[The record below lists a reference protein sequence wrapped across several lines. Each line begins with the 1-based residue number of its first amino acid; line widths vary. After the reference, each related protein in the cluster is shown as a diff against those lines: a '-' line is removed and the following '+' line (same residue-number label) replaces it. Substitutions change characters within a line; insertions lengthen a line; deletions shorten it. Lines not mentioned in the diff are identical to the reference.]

1 MTLKEV
7 AELAG
12 VSPSAVSRYLNG
24 GPLSEDKSVRIRQAI
39 EQTGYRPNAVAQ
51 TLRTGKLRQVGVIV
65 PKIHSVSVSQVTAG
79 IESVLSARGYL
90 TMLGCSGGD
99 DLQELRYLE
108 MMQSNH
114 VAGIILMGTTLTPAK
129 ADAFRSCRVPLVI
142 TGQNFPGLPCV
153 YHDDFDAAKE
163 LAARLIQRGRRRLVY
178 LGVDERDAAVGLARR
193 KGVQAA
199 LREAGLDGQ
208 QLPRSAGDFTPD
220 SGAAEMRRLL
230 EQHPDLDGVICA
242 TDAIAHGA
250 MLALR
255 AAGRRLPEDVSI
267 AGFGN
272 SWFNEFSQPRLT
284 TARLFQE
291 ECGRDAA
298 GILLQMLE
306 HDAPGSP
313 VRKVAL
319 GYSIVERGSV

>member
-7 AELAG
+7 AALAG

-24 GPLSEDKSVRIRQAI
+24 GSLSEDKSVRIRQAI
-39 EQTGYRPNAVAQ
+39 EQTGYHPNAAAQ

-65 PKIHSVSVSQVTAG
+65 PRIHTVWVSQVTSG
-79 IESVLSARGYL
+79 IEGVLSARGYL
-90 TMLGCSGGD
+90 TMLGCTDGD
-99 DLQELRYLE
+99 DLQELRYLD
-108 MMQSNH
+108 MMQANH
-114 VAGIILMGTTLTPAK
+114 VAGIILMGTALTPAK

-153 YHDDFDAAKE
+153 YHDDFGAARE
-163 LAARLIQRGRRRLVY
+163 LTSRLIQRGRRKLVY
-178 LGVDERDAAVGLARR
+178 LGVDERDAAVGTARR

-199 LREAGLDGQ
+199 LREAGLDWQ
-208 QLPRSAGDFTPD
+208 QLPCSAGDYTTD
-220 SGAAEMRRLL
+220 SGIAGMRRLL

-250 MLALR
+250 MRALR
-255 AAGRRLPEDVSI
+255 EAGRRLPEDVSI
-267 AGFGN
+267 AGVGN

-319 GYSIVERGSV
+319 GYSIVERGSI